1 MVLACVL
8 FVIGL
13 LMLYYGAEWLV
24 KGASSL
30 ARSLGLTPLVIG
42 LTVVAFGTSAPELV
56 VSIISSFQEKSM
68 IAVGNVVGSNICN
81 IALVLGLASL
91 FMPIKSNESVV
102 KRDIPIMLGISLY
115 LMLIS
120 LNSTIGR
127 LEGATLLCGIIIYV
141 CLNYYYAVK
150 GTKQASSREKFSK
163 ELAAEDVEHIPSRAR
178 QIALIVAGI
187 LFVVAGA
194 QVLIDSAV
202 KIMHTFGI
210 SEKFIGLT
218 VVALGTS
225 LPELLGGKK
234 AYSPAFYSTGIFI
247 VSILIGMGAGL
258 ITGCIGAGGGFII
271 APALMSAGIK
281 GILAVG
287 TDLFHIFAKAI
298 MGSVI
303 HRKLGNVSVPLA
315 IVFLIGA
322 IIGATAGGVLNRVL
336 YEINPVLSD
345 AFITT
350 VYSLMLGFLGTY
362 ALIDF
367 LKARKAPGTADEGA
381 HGGKSEG
388 ADMGG
393 LPKKLQAVKI
403 PPLVKFDFDLVPGG
417 RGISWVFLVLS
428 GALVGLAAG
437 IMGVGGGFLTFPIFV
452 YVLGV
457 SSMTTVGTDIFQ
469 IVFTAGYASIS
480 QYAIYGFIFY
490 TLAMGMLLGS
500 LLGIQVGA
508 LVTKVVPG
516 ITIRG
521 FYAMAVLAGFINRI
535 FALPAKLNAMD
546 VIKIDP
552 GTASVLESIGVW
564 AFFIVI
570 GVFSVWVI
578 GTFLTNIP
586 KLKGEEV

>member
-1 MVLACVL
+1 MNFFKQLGSFMMMGARAHAKWELDVSKTILGDKKRL
-8 FVIGL
+8 IILGL
-13 LMLYYGAEWLV
+13 LTIPAILGGIAFADQIGGA
-24 KGASSL
+24 
-30 ARSLGLTPLVIG
+30 
-42 LTVVAFGTSAPELV
+42 
-56 VSIISSFQEKSM
+56 
-68 IAVGNVVGSNICN
+68 
-81 IALVLGLASL
+81 
-91 FMPIKSNESVV
+91 
-102 KRDIPIMLGISLY
+102 
-115 LMLIS
+115 
-120 LNSTIGR
+120 
-127 LEGATLLCGIIIYV
+127 
-141 CLNYYYAVK
+141 
-150 GTKQASSREKFSK
+150 
-163 ELAAEDVEHIPSRAR
+163 
-178 QIALIVAGI
+178 
-187 LFVVAGA
+187 
-194 QVLIDSAV
+194 
-202 KIMHTFGI
+202 
-210 SEKFIGLT
+210 
-218 VVALGTS
+218 
-225 LPELLGGKK
+225 LPELLGGHK

-315 IVFLIGA
+315 IVFVIGA

-350 VYSLMLGFLGTY
+350 VYSLMLGFLGIY
-362 ALIDF
+362 SLIDF
-367 LKARKAPGTADEGA
+367 LKARKGPGAADDGA

-388 ADMGG
+388 AEMGG
-393 LPKKLQAVKI
+393 LPQKLQGIKI
-403 PPLVKFDFDLVPGG
+403 PPIVKFDFDLVPGG
-417 RGISWVFLVLS
+417 RGISWVFLVAS
-428 GALVGLAAG
+428 GVLVGLAAG

-490 TLAMGMLLGS
+490 TLATGMLLGS

-521 FYAMAVLAGFINRI
+521 FYAMAVMAGFVNRV

-552 GTASVLESIGVW
+552 KERGC
-564 AFFIVI
+564 
-570 GVFSVWVI
+570 
-578 GTFLTNIP
+578 NHDC
-586 KLKGEEV
+586 